1 MFSWIYAIYA
11 YALNVNPDVG
21 TIYGGLYSLGCQLPC
36 VSSFKKLACLLH
48 VDTTLAILHLSMLYL
63 LNGEIE

>member
-11 YALNVNPDVG
+11 YALNVNPDVDA
-21 TIYGGLYSLGCQLPC
+21 IYGGLYSLGCQLPC
-36 VSSFKKLACLLH
+36 VSSFEKLACLLH